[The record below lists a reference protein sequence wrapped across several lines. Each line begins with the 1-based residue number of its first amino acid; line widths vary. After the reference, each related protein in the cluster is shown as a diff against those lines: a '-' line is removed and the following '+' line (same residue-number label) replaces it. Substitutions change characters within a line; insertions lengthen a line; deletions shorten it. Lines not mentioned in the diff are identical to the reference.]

1 MHPFA
6 SAGVAAV
13 LTASAA
19 KHAKILVFMRNHPVL
34 PLASST
40 NPEAQGWVPRLEA
53 EHLLDVPLRLNRRL
67 EPANCRLQFMLPA
80 LILIAAPFSSRLSR
94 YP

>member
-53 EHLLDVPLRLNRRL
+53 EHLLDEESSPERDAYGCV
-67 EPANCRLQFMLPA
+67 CDQGA
-80 LILIAAPFSSRLSR
+80 LSNSASAA
-94 YP
+94 